1 MSKLN
6 PIILKFCCASGSG
19 ITIIPL
25 DVIQTK
31 LITNKN
37 IEFKLI
43 EFKWILL
50 SATIFTIQNNFYNWS
65 KFIPYFSLRGA
76 ISGLLISPIYV
87 YLESNKLYSRTNIIA
102 EMKIFTIILVIRQ
115 VIFYT
120 ILYRLLIINYQHIN
134 YIAAFI
140 CNAIGYPIKIFAFY
154 KSCPNLKLNY
164 ISIRNAAFI
173 EILKSSLGDGF
184 ALCLSNE
191 IIKII

>member
-6 PIILKFCCASGSG
+6 PIILKFCCASGSA
-19 ITIIPL
+19 ISIIPL
-25 DVIQTK
+25 DIIQTK

-50 SATIFTIQNNFYNWS
+50 SASIFTIQNNFYNWS

-76 ISGLLISPIYV
+76 FSGLLITPIYV
-87 YLESNKLYSRTNIIA
+87 YLESNKLFSRTNIIV
-102 EMKIFTIILVIRQ
+102 EMKIFAIILVIRQ
-115 VIFYT
+115 IIFYS

-134 YIAAFI
+134 YAAAFI
-140 CNAIGYPIKIFAFY
+140 CNVIGYPIKILAFY

-173 EILKSSLGDGF
+173 EILKSSLSDSF

-191 IIKII
+191 ITKII

>member
-1 MSKLN
+1 MTKLN
-6 PIILKFCCASGSG
+6 PIISKFCCASCSAFS
-19 ITIIPL
+19 IIPL

-43 EFKWILL
+43 EFKWIIL
-50 SATIFTIQNNFYNWS
+50 SALIFTIQNNFYNWC

-76 ISGLLISPIYV
+76 LSGLLISPIYI

-102 EMKIFTIILVIRQ
+102 EMKIFSIILLIRQ
-115 VIFYT
+115 IVFYT
-120 ILYRLLIINYQHIN
+120 ILYRLLIIKFQHIN
-134 YIAAFI
+134 YITAFI
-140 CNAIGYPIKIFAFY
+140 CNAIGYSIKTFAFY

-184 ALCLSNE
+184 SICLSNE
-191 IIKII
+191 INKII